1 MDFVQII
8 FYISF
13 MQRCS
18 IVHGEYEPKDEECEW
33 NLDSE
38 LSAEISKE
46 LEKKATVSDVSE
58 KPAESQPPEEK

>member
-1 MDFVQII
+1 M
-8 FYISF
+8 SF

-33 NLDSE
+33 SLDSK
-38 LSAEISKE
+38 LSAEISEE

-58 KPAESQPPEEK
+58 KPAEPQPPEEK